1 MVITSLITQKHE
13 LEDNINLLKLLH
25 EDRKKIEENI
35 NNQDDKYKL
44 ISEERNSILEEK
56 TNLEISLRYEL
67 EKIQNSQVELTK
79 LKEEVSNIN
88 GLVENTL
95 SDEEEKILQKYYE
108 KEKQLEE
115 IGIEVTVEKVSADK
129 YGKYIEEKNYQILL
143 TGVYTSYSPDLTYY
157 FAGENI
163 SNYINEEMFELVQNA
178 GIIKEDKQLKAIY
191 EEIYKIYK
199 EDVPF
204 IGLYRNK
211 KL

>member
-1 MVITSLITQKHE
+1 MQNKPKKCLKSGGWTYINNKWKK
-13 LEDNINLLKLLH
+13 NIDGSTKTLKL
-25 EDRKKIEENI
+25 KISVNKDNESRVSVAE
-35 NNQDDKYKL
+35 L
-44 ISEERNSILEEK
+44 I
-56 TNLEISLRYEL
+56 
-67 EKIQNSQVELTK
+67 
-79 LKEEVSNIN
+79 
-88 GLVENTL
+88 
-95 SDEEEKILQKYYE
+95 
-108 KEKQLEE
+108 EKQLEE
-115 IGIEVTVEKVSADK
+115 IGIEVTVEKVSVDR

-157 FAGENI
+157 FAGGNI

-211 KL
+211 NITISSQNLIGTVEPNNYTTFYGLESWYRKVN